1 MTNYEVESKFR
12 VDDPE
17 PIRQA
22 LLASNALECE
32 SVAQEDRYLSH
43 PSRNFAETG
52 EALRLRLDGSTNKI
66 TYKGAKLGGVAK
78 TREEIEVTFEDGL
91 DNRESLTRLFS
102 LLGFQEVAIVR
113 KGRVEFALERGNRL
127 FHVAI
132 DRAERLG
139 SFVEVETI
147 ARGEADVPAAQTE
160 VVALANELGL
170 DQPEPRS
177 YLRMLLE
184 SEGFPG
190 AESR

>member
-22 LLASNALECE
+22 LLASNALERE
-32 SVAQEDRYLSH
+32 AVAQEDRYLAH

-66 TYKGAKLGGVAK
+66 TYKGAKLGGLAK
-78 TREEIEVTFEDGL
+78 TREEIELTFEEGL
-91 DNRESLTRLFS
+91 ENRERLTRLFL
-102 LLGFQEVAIVR
+102 LLGFQEVATVR
-113 KGRVEFALERGNRL
+113 KRRVEFEAERNNRL

-132 DRAERLG
+132 DRAESLG
-139 SFVEVETI
+139 TFVEVETI
-147 ARGEADVPAAQTE
+147 AGGETDVPAAQAE
-160 VVALANELGL
+160 VVAFAGELGL
-170 DQPEPRS
+170 DHPEPRS

-184 SEGFPG
+184 SEGFPKH
-190 AESR
+190 ESR